1 MIKTI
6 QGFNPYDFQKK
17 TIEAALETIRL
28 NGGCLIFDQ
37 TGLGKTITAATLAV
51 NLGADGS
58 VGGNILVVAPKN
70 NQKSWSQIL
79 PSATICTSAKITVGQ
94 YDTVIVDEAHR
105 FGNSKNKSHAAL
117 TDIIFFGQ
125 KFPNVILLTA
135 TPVNNNIMELFNMT
149 KLIPF
154 KMDSIGMALLPIAFS
169 EAIKAEKEL
178 RKFERYLTQDENG
191 FWNYKSD
198 HIQENWKHRALQEG
212 LVRATEVLGGVLK
225 LISFRTTRKDIEAD
239 FANDMALMGHFPK
252 VVHNKVA
259 YELGADGSGGERIR
273 KTLHILQK
281 MPFAYHNAINYMDGN
296 EKTGLGAIMKTLLMK
311 LLDSSVAAF
320 LSTLSK
326 FRLDFGGCVEMD
338 ANGMSCA
345 PIGVN
350 DDFWVDLKKDIEAVY
365 ELFAIW
371 NMEQAGL
378 DGEKIKMVLDIIAKT
393 EGKVVVFTEYN
404 ATQEILF
411 NTISKH
417 YSTIFYNGQSNEST
431 LDEIML
437 EFDPNSDKNTDKYK
451 VLIATDA
458 LSEGSNLH
466 RASTIVHYDCK
477 WNPSRMEQREGRVNR
492 LFKNGIVPP
501 QINVYTMAVES
512 LIEQIIKLEMRIDNK
527 TNFAVQIL
535 NSTWK
540 PKIIPNENF
549 NYDFDYIVRGV
560 QNLKE
565 VEFGWT
571 NVGTVANVSSYL
583 SHGKNMIMSETESMK
598 VFEWRKSRKFT
609 NFTPRS
615 VNCFGYEN
623 RIRIS
628 NFGKDLGVDDI
639 FCNYLYLNPFYG
651 TLFDLHNKE
660 KTGKLIQNAVQ
671 HYVLEQTPICSS
683 AGNYILDES
692 EKLGRELNL

>member
-6 QGFNPYDFQKK
+6 HGFNPYDFQKK

-58 VGGNILVVAPKN
+58 VGENILVVAPKN

-198 HIQENWKHRALQEG
+198 HIQENWKHRTLQEG

-259 YELGADGSGGERIR
+259 YELDSEKIR

-350 DDFWVDLKKDIEAVY
+350 DNFWVDLKKDIEAVY

-417 YSTIFYNGQSNEST
+417 YTTIFYNGQSTEST

-651 TLFDLHNKE
+651 TLFDLHDKE

-683 AGNYILDES
+683 AGNYMLDET